1 MFTGE
6 CFQRLCTFK
15 HFYCE
20 TLENGALKDTGQVG
34 MRGRCLL
41 SAFLRCTRGS
51 CPAEV
56 TTCLRISWGRA
67 RWSALGRGGSGHL
80 TPGGPQLTE
89 PPHPQIKMFFEEHL
103 HLDEEIRYI
112 LDGSGYFDVRDQE
125 DRWIRISMEKGD
137 MITLPAGI
145 YHRFT
150 LDEKVGSRLLC
161 RSVVCAP
168 VGRSALAAPGE
179 DGRGF
184 VGAGGLQGRTG
195 AHTPQAHAQANGRRP
210 SRGPCSF
217 IIRGHVRWASAVGC
231 WSHGHGHRSRRRV
244 VWGSLCGPGTDL
256 RLTGVPSLKLRTRR
270 GYAREGRPTPGPSVS
285 P

>member
-1 MFTGE
+1 MVE
-6 CFQRLCTFK
+6 AWYMDEAADDPRLP
-15 HFYCE
+15 HRAE
-20 TLENGALKDTGQVG
+20 PARPVGLEQLRRLGVLYWKLDADKYENDPELEKIRKERNYSWVDIITISKDK
-34 MRGRCLL
+34 L
-41 SAFLRCTRGS
+41 
-51 CPAEV
+51 PNYE
-56 TTCLRISWGRA
+56 
-67 RWSALGRGGSGHL
+67 
-80 TPGGPQLTE
+80 E
-89 PPHPQIKMFFEEHL
+89 KIKMFFEEHL

-179 DGRGF
+179 DAASASGRGF
-184 VGAGGLQGRTG
+184 AGAGGLQGRTG
-195 AHTPQAHAQANGRRP
+195 AHAQANGRRP

-217 IIRGHVRWASAVGC
+217 VIREHVCWASAVGC
-231 WSHGHGHRSRRRV
+231 WSHGHVTEAGEGWS
-244 VWGSLCGPGTDL
+244 GAPSMGLG
-256 RLTGVPSLKLRTRR
+256 LT
-270 GYAREGRPTPGPSVS
+270 
-285 P
+285 